1 MKAIAM
7 GFVALG
13 LAAYTAP
20 ARASVWEIDSA
31 HSSTEFS
38 VKHMMVSTAKGRFDK
53 IAGTLNLD
61 DKNPTKSSIELT
73 IDANTIDTHEPKRD
87 GHLKSPDFFDVAKFP
102 TITFKST
109 KIEKAGKA
117 KFKVTGDLTMHGV
130 TKAVTLAVEGPTAPM
145 KSPFGTTSSGASA
158 TTKIN
163 RKDWGLTWNKP
174 LEAAGGVLV
183 GDEVTINVDSRAREQ
198 ARGARDRRCARCRPR
213 EDRRRRSGR
222 CPRCP
227 AGEDRH
233 GARPGR
239 RPEDRRRDAGPRGHT
254 RPRRSNGLPF
264 RFPSPLRGG
273 GLGRGQ
279 ALRAATLCQ
288 ITRRSRLMRSSM
300 RSPRSLAAARPT
312 QGAR

>member
-1 MKAIAM
+1 MKSLAM

-53 IAGTLNLD
+53 INGTLNLD
-61 DKNPTKSSIELT
+61 DKNPTKSNIELT
-73 IDANTIDTHEPKRD
+73 IDASTIDTHEPKRD

-130 TKAVTLAVEGPTAPM
+130 TKSVTLAVDGPTAPM

-183 GDEVTINVDSRAREQ
+183 GDEVTINVDLELLSKAE
-198 ARGARDRRCARCRPR
+198 APAAAAAPGA
-213 EDRRRRSGR
+213 S
-222 CPRCP
+222 P
-227 AGEDRH
+227 AAPMAKT
-233 GARPGR
+233 GAAPA
-239 RPEDRRRDAGPRGHT
+239 PAAAPKT
-254 RPRRSNGLPF
+254 
-264 RFPSPLRGG
+264 
-273 GLGRGQ
+273 
-279 ALRAATLCQ
+279 AAAT
-288 ITRRSRLMRSSM
+288 
-300 RSPRSLAAARPT
+300 PAPAAPAKK
-312 QGAR
+312 

>member
-1 MKAIAM
+1 MKSLAL

-53 IAGTLNLD
+53 INGTLNLD
-61 DKNPTKSSIELT
+61 DKNPTKSNIELT
-73 IDANTIDTHEPKRD
+73 IDASTIDTHEPKRD

-130 TKAVTLAVEGPTAPM
+130 TKSVTLAVDGPTAPM

-183 GDEVTINVDSRAREQ
+183 GDEVTINVDLELLSKAE
-198 ARGARDRRCARCRPR
+198 APAAAAAPGA
-213 EDRRRRSGR
+213 S
-222 CPRCP
+222 P
-227 AGEDRH
+227 AAPMAKT
-233 GARPGR
+233 GAAPA
-239 RPEDRRRDAGPRGHT
+239 PAAAPKT
-254 RPRRSNGLPF
+254 
-264 RFPSPLRGG
+264 
-273 GLGRGQ
+273 
-279 ALRAATLCQ
+279 AAAT
-288 ITRRSRLMRSSM
+288 
-300 RSPRSLAAARPT
+300 PAPAAPAKK
-312 QGAR
+312 

>member
-1 MKAIAM
+1 MKSLAL

-53 IAGTLNLD
+53 ITGTLNLD
-61 DKNPTKSSIELT
+61 DKNPTKSTIELT
-73 IDANTIDTHEPKRD
+73 IDATTIDTHEPKRD

-117 KFKVTGDLTMHGV
+117 KFKVTGDLNMHGV
-130 TKAVTLAVEGPTAPM
+130 TKPATLMVEGPSPKM
-145 KSPFGTTSSGASA
+145 KNMMGSYSSGVSA
-158 TTKIN
+158 TGKIN

-183 GDEVTINVDSRAREQ
+183 GDEVTINVDLELLSKPEAP
-198 ARGARDRRCARCRPR
+198 AAAAAPAAPAAAPAKTAAAAPATAAPLAKTGAA
-213 EDRRRRSGR
+213 
-222 CPRCP
+222 P
-227 AGEDRH
+227 AP
-233 GARPGR
+233 AAAPKT
-239 RPEDRRRDAGPRGHT
+239 A
-254 RPRRSNGLPF
+254 
-264 RFPSPLRGG
+264 
-273 GLGRGQ
+273 
-279 ALRAATLCQ
+279 AAT
-288 ITRRSRLMRSSM
+288 
-300 RSPRSLAAARPT
+300 PAPAATAP
-312 QGAR
+312 AKK

>member
-1 MKAIAM
+1 MKALAL

-53 IAGTLNLD
+53 ITGTLNLD

-130 TKAVTLAVEGPTAPM
+130 TKPVTLAVDGPTAPM

-158 TTKIN
+158 TGKIN

-183 GDEVTINVDSRAREQ
+183 GDEVTINVDLELLSKAE
-198 ARGARDRRCARCRPR
+198 APAAAAAAPAAA
-213 EDRRRRSGR
+213 
-222 CPRCP
+222 PAKTAAAAPAAP
-227 AGEDRH
+227 AG
-233 GARPGR
+233 A
-239 RPEDRRRDAGPRGHT
+239 
-254 RPRRSNGLPF
+254 
-264 RFPSPLRGG
+264 PLAKTGT
-273 GLGRGQ
+273 
-279 ALRAATLCQ
+279 AAAPAAAPKTAAAT
-288 ITRRSRLMRSSM
+288 
-300 RSPRSLAAARPT
+300 PPPAATTPPAKK
-312 QGAR
+312 

>member
-1 MKAIAM
+1 MKALAL

-53 IAGTLNLD
+53 ITGTLNLD

-87 GHLKSPDFFDVAKFP
+87 GHLKSPDFFDVAKYP

-109 KIEKAGKA
+109 KIEKAGKG
-117 KFKVTGDLTMHGV
+117 KYKVTGDLTMHGV
-130 TKAVTLAVEGPTAPM
+130 TKPVTLAVDGPTAPL
-145 KSPFGTTSSGASA
+145 KNPFGSTSSGASA
-158 TTKIN
+158 TGKIN

-183 GDEVTINVDSRAREQ
+183 GDEVTINVDLELTSKPEA
-198 ARGARDRRCARCRPR
+198 
-213 EDRRRRSGR
+213 
-222 CPRCP
+222 P
-227 AGEDRH
+227 AAAAAPAAPAAAPMAKTGT
-233 GARPGR
+233 APAAA
-239 RPEDRRRDAGPRGHT
+239 PKTA
-254 RPRRSNGLPF
+254 
-264 RFPSPLRGG
+264 
-273 GLGRGQ
+273 
-279 ALRAATLCQ
+279 AAT
-288 ITRRSRLMRSSM
+288 
-300 RSPRSLAAARPT
+300 PAPAPT
-312 QGAR
+312 APAKK

>member
-1 MKAIAM
+1 MKSLAL

-53 IAGTLNLD
+53 VAGTLNLD
-61 DKNPTKSSIELT
+61 DKNPTKSTIELT
-73 IDANTIDTHEPKRD
+73 IDATTIDTHEAKRD

-130 TKAVTLAVEGPTAPM
+130 TKPVTLAVEGPTAPM

-183 GDEVTINVDSRAREQ
+183 GDEVTINVDLELLSKPEA
-198 ARGARDRRCARCRPR
+198 
-213 EDRRRRSGR
+213 
-222 CPRCP
+222 P
-227 AGEDRH
+227 A
-233 GARPGR
+233 AAAAPAAA
-239 RPEDRRRDAGPRGHT
+239 PMAKTAAAPAPAAAPKT
-254 RPRRSNGLPF
+254 
-264 RFPSPLRGG
+264 
-273 GLGRGQ
+273 
-279 ALRAATLCQ
+279 AAAT
-288 ITRRSRLMRSSM
+288 
-300 RSPRSLAAARPT
+300 PAPAATAP
-312 QGAR
+312 AKK

>member
-1 MKAIAM
+1 MKSLAI

-13 LAAYTAP
+13 LAAFTAP

-31 HSSTEFS
+31 HSSAEFS

-53 IAGTLNLD
+53 ITGTLNLD
-61 DKNPTKSSIELT
+61 DKNPTKSTVDIA
-73 IDANTIDTHEPKRD
+73 IDPTTIDTHEPKRD

-130 TKAVTLAVEGPTAPM
+130 TKSVTLAVDGPTAPM

-183 GDEVTINVDSRAREQ
+183 GDEVTINVDLELLSKAE
-198 ARGARDRRCARCRPR
+198 APAAAAAPGA
-213 EDRRRRSGR
+213 S
-222 CPRCP
+222 P
-227 AGEDRH
+227 AAPMAKP
-233 GARPGR
+233 GAAHAPAAA
-239 RPEDRRRDAGPRGHT
+239 PKTA
-254 RPRRSNGLPF
+254 
-264 RFPSPLRGG
+264 
-273 GLGRGQ
+273 
-279 ALRAATLCQ
+279 AAT
-288 ITRRSRLMRSSM
+288 
-300 RSPRSLAAARPT
+300 PAPAAPAKK
-312 QGAR
+312 

>member
-1 MKAIAM
+1 MKALAL

-53 IAGTLNLD
+53 ITGTLNLD

-87 GHLKSPDFFDVAKFP
+87 AHLKSPDFFDVAKFP

-109 KIEKAGKA
+109 KIEKAGKG
-117 KFKVTGDLTMHGV
+117 KYKVTGDLTMHGV
-130 TKAVTLAVEGPTAPM
+130 TKPVTLAVDGPTAPL
-145 KSPFGTTSSGASA
+145 KNPFGSTSSGASA
-158 TTKIN
+158 TGKIN

-183 GDEVTINVDSRAREQ
+183 GDEVTINVDLELTSKPEA
-198 ARGARDRRCARCRPR
+198 
-213 EDRRRRSGR
+213 
-222 CPRCP
+222 P
-227 AGEDRH
+227 AAAAAPAAPAAAPMAKTGT
-233 GARPGR
+233 APAAA
-239 RPEDRRRDAGPRGHT
+239 PKTA
-254 RPRRSNGLPF
+254 
-264 RFPSPLRGG
+264 
-273 GLGRGQ
+273 
-279 ALRAATLCQ
+279 AAT
-288 ITRRSRLMRSSM
+288 
-300 RSPRSLAAARPT
+300 PAPAPT
-312 QGAR
+312 APAKK

>member
-1 MKAIAM
+1 MKSLAL

-53 IAGTLNLD
+53 INGTLNLD
-61 DKNPTKSSIELT
+61 DKNPTKSNIELT
-73 IDANTIDTHEPKRD
+73 IDASTIDTHEPKRD

-130 TKAVTLAVEGPTAPM
+130 TKSVTLAVDGPTAPM

-183 GDEVTINVDSRAREQ
+183 GDEVTINVDLELLSKAE
-198 ARGARDRRCARCRPR
+198 APAAAAAPAAAPAAPMAKTGAA
-213 EDRRRRSGR
+213 
-222 CPRCP
+222 P
-227 AGEDRH
+227 AP
-233 GARPGR
+233 AAAPKT
-239 RPEDRRRDAGPRGHT
+239 A
-254 RPRRSNGLPF
+254 
-264 RFPSPLRGG
+264 
-273 GLGRGQ
+273 
-279 ALRAATLCQ
+279 AAT
-288 ITRRSRLMRSSM
+288 
-300 RSPRSLAAARPT
+300 PAPAAPAKK
-312 QGAR
+312 

>member
-1 MKAIAM
+1 M

-13 LAAYTAP
+13 LCAYTAP

-53 IAGTLNLD
+53 INGTLNLD
-61 DKNPTKSSIELT
+61 DKNPAKSTIELT
-73 IDANTIDTHEPKRD
+73 IDASTIDTHEPKRD

-130 TKAVTLAVEGPTAPM
+130 TKAVTLAVDGPTAPM
-145 KSPFGTTSSGASA
+145 KNPFGSTSSGASA

-183 GDEVTINVDSRAREQ
+183 GDEVTINVDLELLSKPEA
-198 ARGARDRRCARCRPR
+198 
-213 EDRRRRSGR
+213 
-222 CPRCP
+222 P
-227 AGEDRH
+227 A
-233 GARPGR
+233 AAAAPAAA
-239 RPEDRRRDAGPRGHT
+239 PAKT
-254 RPRRSNGLPF
+254 
-264 RFPSPLRGG
+264 
-273 GLGRGQ
+273 
-279 ALRAATLCQ
+279 AAAT
-288 ITRRSRLMRSSM
+288 
-300 RSPRSLAAARPT
+300 PAAAAAAPLAKT
-312 QGAR
+312 GSAPAPAPKTAAATPAPAPVAPAKK